1 LADQDAPN
9 TQPRERSPSR
19 TAAYVALFR
28 ALETRLPDDKRLFS
42 DPFADAFLD
51 ARLGAA
57 LAAAKVPV
65 TGGVV
70 TQVIDRSW
78 PGTMASVIVRTRYID
93 EVLEA
98 AIEDGI
104 EQVVVLGAGFDARAY
119 RLEAA
124 ARARVFEVDER
135 PTQAAKRERIVR
147 RLGHEPANVT
157 WVAVDFERDDLAE
170 ALRGAGLDPE
180 ARAIFIWEGVA
191 VYLTPEAVD
200 ETLRAVTSV
209 GAPGSRIVFTYLD
222 RRVLDGKIKP
232 PPGAEATMNRVS
244 RAGEPFRFG
253 LEPDEVAGWLADRGL
268 ELVHEVSTVKLAERY
283 LHPRGRRPPTSP
295 LFRLALATY

>member
-1 LADQDAPN
+1 MS
-9 TQPRERSPSR
+9 ERGPSR

-51 ARLGAA
+51 GRLGAA

-65 TGGVV
+65 TGGAVS
-70 TQVIDRSW
+70 QIIDRSW

-93 EVLEA
+93 EVLQA

-104 EQVVVLGAGFDARAY
+104 RQVVVLGAGFDARAY

-124 ARARVFEVDER
+124 ARARVFEVDELA
-135 PTQAAKRERIVR
+135 TQAAKRERIVR
-147 RLGHEPANVT
+147 RLGSEPANVT
-157 WVAVDFERDDLAE
+157 WVGVDFERDDLAE
-170 ALRGAGLDPE
+170 ALHGAGLDPE

-209 GAPGSRIVFTYLD
+209 GVPGSRIVFTYLD
-222 RRVLDGKIKP
+222 RRVLDGKIK

-268 ELVHEVSTVKLAERY
+268 ELIDEVSTVELAERY